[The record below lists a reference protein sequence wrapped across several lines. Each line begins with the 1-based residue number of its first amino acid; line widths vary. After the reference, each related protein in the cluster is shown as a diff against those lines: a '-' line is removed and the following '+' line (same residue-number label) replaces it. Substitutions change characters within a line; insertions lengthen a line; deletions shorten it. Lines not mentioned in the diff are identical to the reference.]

1 MVERI
6 DSTTAPDPRDDP
18 QADPL
23 SVTLKAAGDPT
34 RRAILTHLAQEGP
47 ARVTDIAAR
56 FDISLNAVSKHI
68 MVLEKAGL
76 VTRRTKWRE
85 HLIEV
90 NLAPLTLAFQWFQGL
105 RWAWELRLD
114 ALEAHLTKDKTDD

>member
-6 DSTTAPDPRDDP
+6 DSDPAPDR
-18 QADPL
+18 L
-23 SVTLKAAGDPT
+23 SLTLKAVGDPT

-56 FDISLNAVSKHI
+56 FDTSLNAVSKHI

-76 VTRRTKWRE
+76 LIRRTKWRE
-85 HLIEV
+85 HMIEV
-90 NLAPLTLAFQWFQGL
+90 QLEPLAQAFRWFQDL
-105 RWAWELRLD
+105 RSIWDLRLD
-114 ALEAHLTKDKTDD
+114 ALEAHLTKEETDD

>member
-6 DSTTAPDPRDDP
+6 DSDPAPDP
-18 QADPL
+18 QIDPL
-23 SVTLKAAGDPT
+23 SAILKAAGDPT

-76 VTRRTKWRE
+76 VSRRTQWRE

-90 NLAPLTLAFQWFQGL
+90 QLQPLDQAFRWFQDL
-105 RWAWELRLD
+105 RSIWDLRLD
-114 ALEAHLTKDKTDD
+114 ALETHLRKETTSE

>member
-6 DSTTAPDPRDDP
+6 DSDPAPDL
-18 QADPL
+18 L
-23 SVTLKAAGDPT
+23 SLTLKATGDPT

-47 ARVTDIAAR
+47 GRVTDIAAR
-56 FDISLNAVSKHI
+56 FDMSLNAVSKHI

-76 VTRRTKWRE
+76 VTRRTQWRE

-90 NLAPLTLAFQWFQGL
+90 NLAPLALAFRWFTDL
-105 RWAWELRLD
+105 RSIWELRLD
-114 ALEAHLTKDKTDD
+114 ALEAHFTKDKTDD

>member
-6 DSTTAPDPRDDP
+6 DTDPAPDP
-18 QADPL
+18 L
-23 SVTLKAAGDPT
+23 SLTLKASGDPT

-56 FDISLNAVSKHI
+56 FDMSLNAVSKHI

-76 VTRRTKWRE
+76 VIRRTRWRE
-85 HLIEV
+85 HLIEA
-90 NLAPLTLAFQWFQGL
+90 NLEPLQQAFRWFTDL
-105 RWAWELRLD
+105 RSIWDLRLD
-114 ALEAHLTKDKTDD
+114 ALEAHFTKDKTDD

>member
-6 DSTTAPDPRDDP
+6 ASDPAPDL
-18 QADPL
+18 L
-23 SVTLKAAGDPT
+23 SFTLKAAGDPT

-76 VTRRTKWRE
+76 VTRQTRWRE

-90 NLAPLTLAFQWFQGL
+90 QLEPLAEAFRWFQGL
-105 RWAWELRLD
+105 RWAWDLRLD

>member
-6 DSTTAPDPRDDP
+6 DPDPASDP
-18 QADPL
+18 QGDPL
-23 SVTLKAAGDPT
+23 SLTLKAAGDPT
-34 RRAILTHLAQEGP
+34 RRSILTHLAQEGP

-76 VTRRTKWRE
+76 VSRRTKWRE

-90 NLAPLTLAFQWFQGL
+90 NLQPLQQAVRWFHDL
-105 RWAWELRLD
+105 RSVWDLRLD
-114 ALEAHLTKDKTDD
+114 ALEAHFSKDKTDD

>member
-6 DSTTAPDPRDDP
+6 DSDPAPDP
-18 QADPL
+18 L
-23 SVTLKAAGDPT
+23 SLTLKAAGDPT

-56 FDISLNAVSKHI
+56 FDTSLNAVSKHI
-68 MVLEKAGL
+68 MVLERAGL
-76 VTRRTKWRE
+76 VSRRTRWRE

-90 NLAPLTLAFQWFQGL
+90 NLVPLQQAFRWFQDL
-105 RWAWELRLD
+105 RSVWELRLD
-114 ALEAHLTKDKTDD
+114 ALEAHFAKDQTDD

>member
-6 DSTTAPDPRDDP
+6 DSSPAPDR
-18 QADPL
+18 L
-23 SVTLKAAGDPT
+23 SLTLRATGDPT

-47 ARVTDIAAR
+47 SRVTDIAAR

-90 NLAPLTLAFQWFQGL
+90 QLDPLHQAFRWFTDL
-105 RWAWELRLD
+105 RSIWDLRLD
-114 ALEAHLTKDKTDD
+114 ALDAHFTKDKTDD

>member
-6 DSTTAPDPRDDP
+6 DSEPAPDP
-18 QADPL
+18 L
-23 SVTLKAAGDPT
+23 SLTLKAAGDPT

-76 VTRRTKWRE
+76 VTRQTKWRE

-90 NLAPLTLAFQWFQGL
+90 NLAPLTQAFRWFQDL
-105 RWAWELRLD
+105 RSIWDLRLD
-114 ALEAHLTKDKTDD
+114 ALEDHFTKDKTDD

>member
-6 DSTTAPDPRDDP
+6 DMNT
-18 QADPL
+18 ADPL
-23 SVTLKAAGDPT
+23 SLTLKAAGDPT

-68 MVLEKAGL
+68 MVLEKVGL

-90 NLAPLTLAFQWFQGL
+90 QLEPLAQAFRWFNDL
-105 RWAWELRLD
+105 RSIWDLRLD
-114 ALEAHLTKDKTDD
+114 ALEAHFTKDEPND

>member
-6 DSTTAPDPRDDP
+6 DANPAPET
-18 QADPL
+18 DPL
-23 SVTLKAAGDPT
+23 SLTLKAAGDPT

-85 HLIEV
+85 HLIEA
-90 NLAPLTLAFQWFQGL
+90 NLAPLTLAFRWFQDL
-105 RWAWELRLD
+105 RSVWDLRLD
-114 ALEAHLTKDKTDD
+114 ALEAHLAKETTDD

>member
-6 DSTTAPDPRDDP
+6 DSDPAPDP
-18 QADPL
+18 L
-23 SVTLKAAGDPT
+23 SLTLKAAGDPT
-34 RRAILTHLAQEGP
+34 RRAILTYLAQEGP
-47 ARVTDIAAR
+47 ARVTDIAGR
-56 FDISLNAVSKHI
+56 FDTSLNAVSKHI

-90 NLAPLTLAFQWFQGL
+90 NLVPLTQAVRWFQDL
-105 RWAWELRLD
+105 RSIWDLRLD
-114 ALEAHLTKDKTDD
+114 ALDAHFTKDQTDD

>member
-6 DSTTAPDPRDDP
+6 DPDP
-18 QADPL
+18 ALDPL
-23 SVTLKAAGDPT
+23 SLTLKSVGDPT

-90 NLAPLTLAFQWFQGL
+90 NLQPLQQAVRWFQDL
-105 RWAWELRLD
+105 RSIWDLRLD
-114 ALEAHLTKDKTDD
+114 ALETHFTKDKTDD

>member
-6 DSTTAPDPRDDP
+6 DSDPAPDP
-18 QADPL
+18 QGDPL
-23 SVTLKAAGDPT
+23 SQALKAAGDPT

-68 MVLEKAGL
+68 MVLERAGL
-76 VTRRTKWRE
+76 VTRRTQWRE

-90 NLAPLTLAFQWFQGL
+90 NLAPLALAFRWFTDL
-105 RWAWELRLD
+105 RSIWELRLD
-114 ALEAHLTKDKTDD
+114 ALEAHFTKDKTDD

>member
-6 DSTTAPDPRDDP
+6 DSDPAPDP
-18 QADPL
+18 L
-23 SVTLKAAGDPT
+23 SLTLKASGDPT
-34 RRAILTHLAQEGP
+34 RRAILTHLVQEGP

-56 FDISLNAVSKHI
+56 FDTSLNAVSKHI

-85 HLIEV
+85 HLIEA
-90 NLAPLTLAFQWFQGL
+90 NLEPLQQAFRWFDDL
-105 RWAWELRLD
+105 RSIWDLRLD
-114 ALEAHLTKDKTDD
+114 ALEAHFTKDKSDE

>member
-6 DSTTAPDPRDDP
+6 DSDPVH
-18 QADPL
+18 DPL
-23 SVTLKAAGDPT
+23 SLALRAAGDPT
-34 RRAILTHLAQEGP
+34 RRAILTQLAQEGP

-76 VTRRTKWRE
+76 VTRRTQWRE

-90 NLAPLTLAFQWFQGL
+90 QLDPLQQAFRWFTDL
-105 RWAWELRLD
+105 RSIWDLRLD
-114 ALEAHLTKDKTDD
+114 ALAAHFAKDKPDD

>member
-6 DSTTAPDPRDDP
+6 DTDPTP
-18 QADPL
+18 DPL
-23 SVTLKAAGDPT
+23 SLTLKAAGDPT
-34 RRAILTHLAQEGP
+34 RRMILTHLAQEGP

-90 NLAPLTLAFQWFQGL
+90 NLQPMQQAFRWFNDL
-105 RWAWELRLD
+105 RSVWELRLD
-114 ALEAHLTKDKTDD
+114 ALDAHLAKDKTDE

>member
-6 DSTTAPDPRDDP
+6 DSHPASDP
-18 QADPL
+18 QGDPL
-23 SVTLKAAGDPT
+23 SLTLKAAGDPT

-56 FDISLNAVSKHI
+56 FDMSLNAVSKHI
-68 MVLEKAGL
+68 MVLERAGL
-76 VTRRTKWRE
+76 VSRRTKWRE

-90 NLAPLTLAFQWFQGL
+90 NLAPLQQAFRWFQDL
-105 RWAWELRLD
+105 RSIWELRLD
-114 ALEAHLTKDKTDD
+114 ALEAHFKKDKTDD

>member
-6 DSTTAPDPRDDP
+6 DSDPAPDP
-18 QADPL
+18 QGDPL
-23 SVTLKAAGDPT
+23 SLTLKAAGDPT

-56 FDISLNAVSKHI
+56 FDMSLNAVSKHI

-76 VTRRTKWRE
+76 VSRRTKWRE

-90 NLAPLTLAFQWFQGL
+90 NLTPLQQAFRWFTDL
-105 RWAWELRLD
+105 RSIWDLRLD
-114 ALEAHLTKDKTDD
+114 ALEAHFTKDQTDD

>member
-6 DSTTAPDPRDDP
+6 DPDPSP
-18 QADPL
+18 DPL
-23 SVTLKAAGDPT
+23 SLTLKAAGDPT
-34 RRAILTHLAQEGP
+34 RRAILTHLAQDGP

-56 FDISLNAVSKHI
+56 FDFSLNAVSKHI

-76 VTRRTKWRE
+76 VTRRTQWRE

-90 NLAPLTLAFQWFQGL
+90 NLDPLGQAFRWFQGL

-114 ALEAHLTKDKTDD
+114 ALETHLTKDKTDD

>member
-6 DSTTAPDPRDDP
+6 DSDPAPDP
-18 QADPL
+18 L
-23 SVTLKAAGDPT
+23 SLMLKAAGDPT
-34 RRAILTHLAQEGP
+34 RREILTHLAQEGP

-56 FDISLNAVSKHI
+56 FDMSLNAVSKHI
-68 MVLEKAGL
+68 IVLEKAGL

-90 NLAPLTLAFQWFQGL
+90 NLEPLAQAFRWFHDL
-105 RWAWELRLD
+105 RSIWDLRLD
-114 ALEAHLTKDKTDD
+114 ALEAHFNKGQD

>member
-1 MVERI
+1 MM
-6 DSTTAPDPRDDP
+6 
-18 QADPL
+18 
-23 SVTLKAAGDPT
+23 KAAGDPT

-56 FDISLNAVSKHI
+56 FDMSLNAVSKHI

-90 NLAPLTLAFQWFQGL
+90 NLAPLAQAFQWFQDL
-105 RWAWELRLD
+105 RSIWDLRLD
-114 ALEAHLTKDKTDD
+114 ALAAHFTKDKTND

>member
-6 DSTTAPDPRDDP
+6 DSPPADDP
-18 QADPL
+18 QGDPL
-23 SVTLKAAGDPT
+23 SLTLKAAGDPT

-56 FDISLNAVSKHI
+56 FDMSLNAVSKHI
-68 MVLEKAGL
+68 MVLERAGL
-76 VTRRTKWRE
+76 VSRRTKWRE

-90 NLAPLTLAFQWFQGL
+90 NLAPLQQAFSWFQDL
-105 RWAWELRLD
+105 RSIWELRLD
-114 ALEAHLTKDKTDD
+114 ALEAHFTKDKTDD

>member
-6 DSTTAPDPRDDP
+6 ASDPAPDP
-18 QADPL
+18 L
-23 SVTLKAAGDPT
+23 SLTLKAVGDPT

-47 ARVTDIAAR
+47 SRVTDIAAR
-56 FDISLNAVSKHI
+56 FDTSLNAVSKHI

-90 NLAPLTLAFQWFQGL
+90 NLDPLQQAFRWFSDL
-105 RWAWELRLD
+105 RSVWDLRLD
-114 ALEAHLTKDKTDD
+114 ALAAHFTKDKTDD

>member
-6 DSTTAPDPRDDP
+6 DTNPASDPTPDP
-18 QADPL
+18 QTDPL
-23 SVTLKAAGDPT
+23 SRTLKAAGDPT

-90 NLAPLTLAFQWFQGL
+90 NLAPLTQVFRWFQDL
-105 RWAWELRLD
+105 RSVWDLRLD
-114 ALEAHLTKDKTDD
+114 DLEAHLAKEMTDD

>member
-6 DSTTAPDPRDDP
+6 DPDPASDP
-18 QADPL
+18 QGDPL
-23 SVTLKAAGDPT
+23 SLTLKAAGDPT
-34 RRAILTHLAQEGP
+34 RRSILTHLAQEGP

-76 VTRRTKWRE
+76 VSRRTKWRE

-90 NLAPLTLAFQWFQGL
+90 NLQPLQQAVRWFQDL
-105 RWAWELRLD
+105 RSVWDLRLD
-114 ALEAHLTKDKTDD
+114 ALEAHFSKDKTDD

>member
-1 MVERI
+1 M
-6 DSTTAPDPRDDP
+6 
-18 QADPL
+18 
-23 SVTLKAAGDPT
+23 
-34 RRAILTHLAQEGP
+34 
-47 ARVTDIAAR
+47 TDIAAR

-90 NLAPLTLAFQWFQGL
+90 NLLPLQQAFRWFNDL
-105 RWAWELRLD
+105 RSIWDLRLD
-114 ALEAHLTKDKTDD
+114 ALETHLNKDAKDD

>member
-6 DSTTAPDPRDDP
+6 DSSPAPDP
-18 QADPL
+18 L
-23 SVTLKAAGDPT
+23 SLTLKAASDPT

-90 NLAPLTLAFQWFQGL
+90 QLDPLHQAFRWFTDL
-105 RWAWELRLD
+105 RSIWDLRLD
-114 ALEAHLTKDKTDD
+114 ALDAHFTKDKTDD

>member
-6 DSTTAPDPRDDP
+6 DSDP
-18 QADPL
+18 AHDPL
-23 SVTLKAAGDPT
+23 SLTLKAAGDPT

-56 FDISLNAVSKHI
+56 FDMSLNAVSKHI

-90 NLAPLTLAFQWFQGL
+90 NLDPLQQAFRWFQDL
-105 RWAWELRLD
+105 RSVWDLRLD
-114 ALEAHLTKDKTDD
+114 ALEAHFTKDKTDD